1 MLKEQKKDGQVKVKL
16 KLNMKVNTMTES
28 RLKKYVQES
37 IGRVLLEDDS
47 YEREKL
53 HEYIKS
59 MISMFRG
66 LEDFDSSHEIE
77 IDFWNGPTKK
87 KNITIQLTVEVP
99 DTGNKEFDT
108 KITKEYVKYL
118 VSKLN
123 EDNSSSYSFREKR
136 PIDLVS
142 VDIS

>member
-1 MLKEQKKDGQVKVKL
+1 
-16 KLNMKVNTMTES
+16 MTES
-28 RLKKYVQES
+28 ELKKYVQES
-37 IGRVLLEDDS
+37 LGRVLLEDAS

-53 HEYIKS
+53 NEYIKS
-59 MISMFRG
+59 MIKMFRG
-66 LEDFDSSHEIE
+66 LEEFDSSNEIE
-77 IDFWNGPTKK
+77 IDFWDGPTKK

-108 KITKEYVKYL
+108 KVTKEYVKYL

-136 PIDLVS
+136 PIDLIS